1 MLILSIICMCLALLF
16 YSVGVW
22 SEKIQHQLKAWHLVM
37 FWAGLV
43 FDTTGT
49 TIMSKIAKDGFVL
62 NFHGIVG
69 LLAILLMIFH
79 AFWATVVLK
88 RSNEKSLQNFHKF
101 SIIVWVIWLIPFFS
115 GMIFAMLK

>member
-1 MLILSIICMCLALLF
+1 MCLALLF

-22 SEKIQHQLKAWHLVM
+22 GEKIQHRLKAWHLVM

-88 RSNEKSLQNFHKF
+88 QSNEKSLQNFHKF
-101 SIIVWVIWLIPFFS
+101 SIIVWTIWLVPFFS

>member
-1 MLILSIICMCLALLF
+1 MILSIICMCLALLF

-22 SEKIQHQLKAWHLVM
+22 GEKIQHRLKAWHLVM
-37 FWAGLV
+37 FWVGLV

-49 TIMSKIAKDGFVL
+49 TIMSKIAKNGFVL

-79 AFWATVVLK
+79 AFWATTVLK
-88 RSNEKSLQNFHKF
+88 RGNKKSLQNFHKF